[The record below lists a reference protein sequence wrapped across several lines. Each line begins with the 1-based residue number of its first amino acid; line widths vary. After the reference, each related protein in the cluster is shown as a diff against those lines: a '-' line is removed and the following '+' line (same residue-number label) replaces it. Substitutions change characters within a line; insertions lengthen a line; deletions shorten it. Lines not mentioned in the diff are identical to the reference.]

1 MNTVPIKRRSFLRP
15 AVATLCV
22 AVLSGPVAASERGT
36 SAQERVGL
44 FSGMLLGAAVGG
56 PPGAVIGAIGGGLG
70 GRSYGRQ
77 RTLDRQDAE
86 IERLRAELEQAEARA
101 AARSDAAAGVAT
113 VASTAPAELNLWQP
127 REALE
132 ASVQFR
138 SGSAAL
144 EPHFAQQ
151 LRHLAAFANDLP
163 RAIVH
168 LAGYADPRGGA
179 PENLKLSSARVR
191 AVRDALIAEGI
202 ADSRITSEAFGES
215 RPLYAADDRERRG
228 FERRVLIRI
237 ENEEP
242 QS

>member
-1 MNTVPIKRRSFLRP
+1 MNTVPITRRSFLRP
-15 AVATLCV
+15 VVATLCV
-22 AVLSGPVAASERGT
+22 AVLSGPAAASERV
-36 SAQERVGL
+36 SAAHERVGL

-86 IERLRAELEQAEARA
+86 IERLRGELEQAKVRA
-101 AARSDAAAGVAT
+101 AARSDAPAAVAT
-113 VASTAPAELNLWQP
+113 VASTAPVELNLWQP

-138 SGSAAL
+138 TGSAEL

-151 LRHLAAFANDLP
+151 LRHLAAFVNDLP
-163 RAIVH
+163 HAAVH
-168 LAGYADPRGGA
+168 LAGYADPRGRA

-202 ADSRITSEAFGES
+202 AEDRITSEAFGES
-215 RPLYAADDRERRG
+215 RPLYAADDPEGRG

-237 ENEEP
+237 DIEEP